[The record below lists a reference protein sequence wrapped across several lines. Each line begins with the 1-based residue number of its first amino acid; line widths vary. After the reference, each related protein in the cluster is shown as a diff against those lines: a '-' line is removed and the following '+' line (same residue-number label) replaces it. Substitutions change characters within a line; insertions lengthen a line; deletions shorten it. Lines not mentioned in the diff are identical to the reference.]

1 MKRNESSN
9 IPSLSSANHLQ
20 QQQQPYLYI
29 RHYIF
34 ISLLTILFL
43 LCQIHSFHAIIQWL
57 QDTLFNLFIIYVA
70 WNVAYFIHDWLEY
83 STNILPKNHRLSDMD
98 KRAILITGC
107 DSGFGLYLAQNLH
120 QQGYHIIAG
129 CLSIQSIGAKKLCEK
144 NYEKIFII
152 EMDVTNEQSVNNA
165 REQIQMYLQSKPEIS
180 LWSIVNNAGIMSL
193 CEIEFGNMSTF
204 TKQMDVN
211 GMGVVLVTKTFL
223 PLLRHNHFGR
233 ARIVNIASLAGRF
246 TMPGFVAYC
255 MSKAIVIAFTDG
267 LRRELA
273 KWNIEVVSIEPH
285 LYRTN
290 LVNQQRLIAEF
301 EQQWNQIEESI
312 RKDYGRSYHEGF
324 VRTMTQ
330 AMDSARSEI
339 EQVVRTME
347 RAVTTTQVEYS
358 YTVARYSER
367 IRIWFWQTIAPI
379 CVIDF
384 FMRKFLTDCNG
395 QPKMLKE
402 KMINPRN
409 VVDYHKSK

>member
-1 MKRNESSN
+1 MKKNSS
-9 IPSLSSANHLQ
+9 L
-20 QQQQPYLYI
+20 
-29 RHYIF
+29 
-34 ISLLTILFL
+34 
-43 LCQIHSFHAIIQWL
+43 
-57 QDTLFNLFIIYVA
+57 
-70 WNVAYFIHDWLEY
+70 
-83 STNILPKNHRLSDMD
+83 
-98 KRAILITGC
+98 GC

-144 NYEKIFII
+144 NYEKIFIV

-285 LYRTN
+285 LYR
-290 LVNQQRLIAEF
+290 
-301 EQQWNQIEESI
+301 
-312 RKDYGRSYHEGF
+312 
-324 VRTMTQ
+324 
-330 AMDSARSEI
+330 
-339 EQVVRTME
+339 
-347 RAVTTTQVEYS
+347 
-358 YTVARYSER
+358 
-367 IRIWFWQTIAPI
+367 
-379 CVIDF
+379 
-384 FMRKFLTDCNG
+384 
-395 QPKMLKE
+395 
-402 KMINPRN
+402 
-409 VVDYHKSK
+409 